1 MILDVDMKLSPW
13 PGCDYTLESVS
24 DLDAQINIID
34 IFEKEPKSRE
44 GCNMSIVH
52 LTTPS
57 PLIDTWTVSGFNN
70 DDVFNTVELDDEHT
84 DLTHVQSFFAQKPLT
99 GLF

>member
-1 MILDVDMKLSPW
+1 
-13 PGCDYTLESVS
+13 
-24 DLDAQINIID
+24 
-34 IFEKEPKSRE
+34 
-44 GCNMSIVH
+44 MSIVH